1 MADGNS
7 NRNEE
12 FFMRIVEF
20 ARERKYALDKAE
32 ALVAAATNAK
42 RELTASEEMEY
53 NTSMSAVGALNVKI
67 KQLESQNTL
76 RAQMHGGM
84 LIPGTPGEGRRFGQ
98 IPQTKH
104 LEAEYPDGFYDY
116 LHSYGKR
123 VSAAMYEGAD
133 SAGGY
138 AVPIIVDD
146 QIVPLA
152 PQEMA
157 IRQLAS
163 VIPTSSDIKIPTKTA
178 FGTAAAKAET
188 VAFAGTAPTLGQ
200 ILLSAFMA
208 GVQNDVSWELLQDV
222 PVFQQF
228 MVTDMVTA
236 QQEFEEAW
244 YVNGT
249 GSGQPQGLIGNVG
262 AGVTEEADSNGNLV
276 SIDGTLDLI
285 GKLNALYHKNASW
298 LMQRATSII
307 IRKAQVGANLFEPVW
322 TRDADGT
329 DRLHGYPVAFS
340 NAMPAAAHGACPVL
354 FGDFKRGYVIG
365 DRGGSGINVKVL
377 DQPKAAQGLLTL
389 LTYRRTDGRVR
400 LSEAIQAYNVAE
412 VGS

>member
-1 MADGNS
+1 MQLVELHRQRKHAMNKADA
-7 NRNEE
+7 
-12 FFMRIVEF
+12 I
-20 ARERKYALDKAE
+20 
-32 ALVAAATNAK
+32 VAAAESAK
-42 RELTASEEMEY
+42 RALTHEETMDFDACLTAS
-53 NTSMSAVGALNVKI
+53 TALSEKI
-67 KQLESQNTL
+67 KKLESTNTL
-76 RAQMHGGM
+76 RAQLNNGM
-84 LIPGTPGEGRRFGQ
+84 LLPGTPGEGRRFDQ
-98 IPQTKH
+98 TPKTKH

-116 LHSYGKR
+116 LNSYGKR

-133 SAGGY
+133 AAGGY

-157 IRQLAS
+157 IRNLAS

-188 VAFAGTAPTLGQ
+188 SAFAGTAPTLGQ
-200 ILLSAFMA
+200 FVLSAFMA
-208 GVQNDVSWELLQDV
+208 GVQNDCSWELLQDV

-228 MVTDMVTA
+228 MITDMVTA
-236 QQEFEEAW
+236 QQEFEENW
-244 YVNGT
+244 YCNGSGT
-249 GSGQPQGLIGNVG
+249 GQPQGLIGNVG
-262 AGVTEEADSNGNLV
+262 TGVTEEADSNGNLV
-276 SIDGTLDLI
+276 SIAGTLDLI
-285 GKLNALYHKNASW
+285 GKLNALYHRNASF

-329 DRLHGYPVAFS
+329 DRLHGYPVQFS
-340 NAMPAAAHGACPVL
+340 NAMPAAAHGATPVL

-377 DQPKAAQGLLTL
+377 DQPKAADGLLTL

-400 LSEAIQAYNVAE
+400 LAEAIQSYNVAE
-412 VGS
+412 LGS